1 MGRDA
6 EIRSV
11 NHPYGG
17 LKGITVFLTI
27 SDITTIYKCCLKSPD
42 DKIYLGK
49 PTDIRYNW
57 SGKAE
62 ET

>member
-1 MGRDA
+1 LERGGWGRML
-6 EIRSV
+6 R
-11 NHPYGG
+11 
-17 LKGITVFLTI
+17 LTI
-27 SDITTIYKCCLKSPD
+27 SDITTIYKCCFKSPE

-62 ET
+62 EM